1 MNGIKAII
9 FDLGGVLI
17 DLDIERC
24 RAAFKEILG
33 YGKIDELLDP
43 CHQKG
48 IYSDLEEGILTE
60 NEFKELILHDSVP
73 GATPEDV
80 DRAMAALL
88 TGICPE
94 KVQLLKN
101 LARKYPLYLLSNNN
115 SISMKRSRKIFEDAG
130 IPMDEIFSG
139 LFLSYSMKM
148 LKPSEKIYRETAVRI
163 GLPVHELLFIDDS
176 ESNVSAASS
185 VGFNAVLYHP
195 GSDLEKTVFSVLEV
209 M

>member
-1 MNGIKAII
+1 MINAIV

-24 RAAFKEILG
+24 KRAFREDLGYSDIDEIL
-33 YGKIDELLDP
+33 DA

-48 IYSDLEEGILTE
+48 FYSDLEEGVITEDEFRSRILAQARP
-60 NEFKELILHDSVP
+60 DA
-73 GATPEDV
+73 GPEDV
-80 DRAMAALL
+80 DRAMWTLL
-88 TGICPE
+88 TGMAPY
-94 KVQLLKN
+94 KVELLKM
-101 LARKYPLYLLSNNN
+101 LAGRYDLYLLSNNN